1 MDSQTPFKGND
12 RYAEEAW
19 EARCIDME
27 VLATTKEISIEMTE
41 ICEKFGIPYNEDM
54 EVEIDDANDLRIWI
68 EEIHAET
75 PQPKPKKGKKKVVTC
90 AIDYQDLIMRKGKK
104 KAKK

>member
-1 MDSQTPFKGND
+1 
-12 RYAEEAW
+12 
-19 EARCIDME
+19 ME

-54 EVEIDDANDLRIWI
+54 EVEIDESNDLRIWI

-75 PQPKPKKGKKKVVTC
+75 PQPKPQPKPKKGKKKVVKC
-90 AIDYQDLIMRKGKK
+90 VIDYPDLIMRKGKK